1 MFNKINLISEG
12 DERDMVQQMH
22 AVNEYNVFKKK
33 EDIMSEPRK
42 YVNNFIDSNSEN
54 GGRIMGGAKYQS
66 IDNRN
71 GDPRNI

>member
-1 MFNKINLISEG
+1 MFNKVNLISEG

-22 AVNEYNVFKKK
+22 AMNEYNVFKKK

-42 YVNNFIDSNSEN
+42 MLNNFIESNSEN
-54 GGRIMGGAKYQS
+54 GGQIMGGSKYQS

-71 GDPRNI
+71 GNI